1 MAIPA
6 SVDGLACMRA
16 SVTVSRTSDE
26 DFKQRQ
32 LVIWI
37 DGNKLGDLMFGEVLR
52 RRVSCGPHTLRV
64 SNTLVWKTARFEV
77 KRDEQVRF
85 EVINRPGM
93 LTYPMLIILGAG
105 PLYLTVRRIQ

>member
-1 MAIPA
+1 
-6 SVDGLACMRA
+6 
-16 SVTVSRTSDE
+16 
-26 DFKQRQ
+26 
-32 LVIWI
+32 
-37 DGNKLGDLMFGEVLR
+37 
-52 RRVSCGPHTLRV
+52 VSCGPHTLRV